1 MTSSVRDNPAQ
12 HRFELPIGEALAS
25 AHYRLESKRIVL
37 THTGVPPELAG
48 QGIGSRLAEGTFGL
62 IRRSGRKAVTECSF
76 MAQWVSRH
84 PEVADLV
91 VP

>member
-1 MTSSVRDNPAQ
+1 M
-12 HRFELPIGEALAS
+12 
-25 AHYRLESKRIVL
+25 
-37 THTGVPPELAG
+37 VPPELAG

-62 IRRSGRKAVTECSF
+62 IRQRRRKVVTECSF